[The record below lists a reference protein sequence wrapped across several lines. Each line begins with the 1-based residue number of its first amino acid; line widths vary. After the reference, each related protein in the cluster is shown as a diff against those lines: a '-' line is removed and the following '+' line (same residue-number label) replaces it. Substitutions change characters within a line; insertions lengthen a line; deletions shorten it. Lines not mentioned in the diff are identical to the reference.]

1 VETYV
6 DAINS
11 GTVPCLEKA
20 VTTLTQHENS
30 LAVQKAADHY
40 CNHMIQRVRLSTDT
54 LQELLDMHTAC
65 EREAIATFMEL
76 SFKDENQ
83 EFQKRLVV
91 VYPDHYLS

>member
-1 VETYV
+1 MV
-6 DAINS
+6 
-11 GTVPCLEKA
+11 
-20 VTTLTQHENS
+20 
-30 LAVQKAADHY
+30 
-40 CNHMIQRVRLSTDT
+40 QRVRLSTDT